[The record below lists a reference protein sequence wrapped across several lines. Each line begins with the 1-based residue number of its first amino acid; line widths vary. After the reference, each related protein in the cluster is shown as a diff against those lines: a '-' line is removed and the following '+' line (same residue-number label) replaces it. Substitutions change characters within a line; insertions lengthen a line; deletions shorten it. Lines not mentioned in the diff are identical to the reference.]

1 MISQRKRIKAVI
13 KEYEASVIDP
23 RTAITA
29 IDIIINEKSLAPKK
43 SANEKSAIAFRTLMQ
58 DEDNDAVVVLHNNG
72 NDKCM
77 HIHINNNNDP
87 IAGLSDL
94 INKLFDSLQRTKK
107 ELA

>member
-13 KEYEASVIDP
+13 KGYEVSAIDP

-29 IDIIINEKSLAPKK
+29 IGTIINEKSLAPKK
-43 SANEKSAIAFRTLMQ
+43 SAGEKSAEAFRTLMQ
-58 DEDNDAVVVLHNNG
+58 DEDNLAIVVLHDG
-72 NDKCM
+72 GKCM
-77 HIHINNNNDP
+77 HTHINSDDQ

-94 INKLFDSLQRTKK
+94 INKLLVLVQQARN

>member
-13 KEYEASVIDP
+13 KEYAVSAIDP

-29 IDIIINEKSLAPKK
+29 IGTIINEKSLAPKK
-43 SANEKSAIAFRTLMQ
+43 SANEKSAEAFRTLMQ
-58 DEDNDAVVVLHNNG
+58 DEDNNAVVVLHNNG

-77 HIHINNNNDP
+77 HIHINNNDP

-94 INKLFDSLQRTKK
+94 INKLLDLVQQAKK

>member
-1 MISQRKRIKAVI
+1 MVSKTKRIKAVI

-29 IDIIINEKSLAPKK
+29 IGIIINEKSLAPKK

-58 DEDNDAVVVLHNNG
+58 DEDNNAVVVLHNNG
-72 NDKCM
+72 NGKCM
-77 HIHINNNNDP
+77 HAHISGDDP
-87 IAGLSDL
+87 IAGLSDM
-94 INKLFDSLQRTKK
+94 INKLLELVQQAKK

>member
-13 KEYEASVIDP
+13 KEYAVSAIDP

-29 IDIIINEKSLAPKK
+29 IDTIINEKSLAPKK

-58 DEDNDAVVVLHNNG
+58 DKDNDAIVVLHNNG
-72 NDKCM
+72 NGKCM
-77 HIHINNNNDP
+77 HIHISNNYP

-94 INKLFDSLQRTKK
+94 INKLLELVQQAKK

>member
-29 IDIIINEKSLAPKK
+29 IGTIINEKSLTPKK

-58 DEDNDAVVVLHNNG
+58 DKDNDAIVVLHNNG
-72 NDKCM
+72 KCM
-77 HIHINNNNDP
+77 HIHISNNYP

-94 INKLFDSLQRTKK
+94 INKLLELVQQAKK

>member
-1 MISQRKRIKAVI
+1 MVSKTKRIKAVI

-29 IDIIINEKSLAPKK
+29 IGTIINEKSLAPKK
-43 SANEKSAIAFRTLMQ
+43 SANEKSADAFRTLMQ
-58 DEDNDAVVVLHNNG
+58 DKDNNAIVVLHN
-72 NDKCM
+72 DSKCLHA
-77 HIHINNNNDP
+77 HISGDDP

-94 INKLFDSLQRTKK
+94 INKLLDSLEQAKK

>member
-29 IDIIINEKSLAPKK
+29 IGTIINEKSLTPKK

-58 DEDNDAVVVLHNNG
+58 DKDNDAIVVLHNNG
-72 NDKCM
+72 NGKCM
-77 HIHINNNNDP
+77 HIHISNNYP

-94 INKLFDSLQRTKK
+94 INKLLELVQQAKK

>member
-13 KEYEASVIDP
+13 KEYAVSAIDP

-29 IDIIINEKSLAPKK
+29 IDTIINEKSLAPKK

-58 DEDNDAVVVLHNNG
+58 DKDNDAIVVLHNNG
-72 NDKCM
+72 KCM
-77 HIHINNNNDP
+77 HAHINISNNDP

-94 INKLFDSLQRTKK
+94 INRLFDSLQRTKK